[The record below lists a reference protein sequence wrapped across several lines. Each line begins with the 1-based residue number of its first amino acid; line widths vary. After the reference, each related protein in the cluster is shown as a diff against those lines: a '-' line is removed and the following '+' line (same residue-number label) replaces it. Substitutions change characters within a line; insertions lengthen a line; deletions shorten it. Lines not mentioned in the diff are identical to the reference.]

1 MAQEENKK
9 EEEVEAEE
17 NAPSAYD
24 FAQEVNPW
32 GEFN

>member
-9 EEEVEAEE
+9 EEDVEEDEA
-17 NAPSAYD
+17 APSAYD

-32 GEFN
+32 G